1 MVRLAR
7 QLALGLA
14 LYVCWHGLAWMQG
27 PDTRAILRLQG
38 KMGGAHGCPVAV
50 GDEQFVLTNAH
61 VTDRERYG
69 YVPYRYSNLYGEEGI
84 LNASSVNQAAD
95 IAVMKA
101 SKTLAHYYRVAS
113 GPPSVGERVRYVGY
127 NRSSRKSAYAEETFD
142 RVVVRVVAGHLIVDK
157 PGKPGSSG
165 SCVLNERGE
174 VVAINARGEE
184 LENGDLIG
192 GLVGVWGDWLEAS
205 K

>member
-1 MVRLAR
+1 VRLAR

-38 KMGGAHGCPVAV
+38 RAGGAHGCPVAV
-50 GDEQFVLTNAH
+50 GDEQIVLTNAH
-61 VTDRERYG
+61 VADRSG
-69 YVPYRYSNLYGEEGI
+69 WTPYRFSNLYGEEGI
-84 LNASSVNQAAD
+84 LTPSGVNQAAD

-113 GPPSVGERVRYVGY
+113 GPPAVGERVRYIGY
-127 NRSSRKSAYAEETFD
+127 NQSSRKTAYSERTFD
-142 RVVVRVVAGHLIVDK
+142 HVVVRVFAGHLILDK

-165 SCVLNERGE
+165 SCVLNQAGE
-174 VVAINARGEE
+174 VVAINAWGQEME
-184 LENGDLIG
+184 SGDLVG
-192 GLVGVWGDWLEAS
+192 GVVGVWGEWLEAS